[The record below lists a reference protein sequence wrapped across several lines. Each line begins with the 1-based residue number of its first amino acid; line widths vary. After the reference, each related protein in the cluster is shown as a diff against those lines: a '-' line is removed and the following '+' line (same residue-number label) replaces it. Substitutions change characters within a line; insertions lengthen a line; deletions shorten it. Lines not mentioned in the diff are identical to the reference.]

1 MKKQLFLTNFP
12 RTVFATAKRRLQAGI
27 RDRRE
32 RILSDSIT
40 GYALL
45 FGRVIPAG
53 FLRGIDPT
61 QRQRGFGH
69 LPVFW
74 AWLAQILETNASCNK
89 AVGLIQGW
97 CQSCGLSVPSS
108 NTAAFCKARQRLKKS
123 FLKKISAK
131 VNQSLAAGI
140 RREHLWHGHTLKSI
154 DGSSVTLMDTEA
166 NQKKYPQPSSQKAGC
181 GFPQMGIVGVL
192 NHSHGGWEGFR
203 TCASSTHDARMAPKL
218 ARHVGQGDLLLA
230 DRAFCTYEFIAML
243 LEKGADV
250 LMRLHQA
257 RHRKLD
263 WRRGKKVSAI
273 ERLVTWKKPD
283 RQPPGSSLSKK
294 KWARLPR
301 EITLRYIK
309 IGYENRAGEKQM
321 LVVVSS
327 LLDPVK
333 YDAVEL
339 SSLYAERWQIE
350 LKLRDIKTTLA
361 MEHFAVKTPAMAHK
375 TLWMMMIAYNL
386 VKQQMQQAAQEAGK
400 PLNEMSFKGTLD
412 YLTEQHE
419 ALRPL
424 SGKPRKLAERLSGI
438 ITVCASKLIDIRPW
452 RQEPRA
458 QKRRP
463 KGYQYLTKPRR
474 IFQEIHHRSNYR
486 KPA

>member
-1 MKKQLFLTNFP
+1 
-12 RTVFATAKRRLQAGI
+12 
-27 RDRRE
+27 
-32 RILSDSIT
+32 
-40 GYALL
+40 
-45 FGRVIPAG
+45 
-53 FLRGIDPT
+53 
-61 QRQRGFGH
+61 
-69 LPVFW
+69 
-74 AWLAQILETNASCNK
+74 
-89 AVGLIQGW
+89 
-97 CQSCGLSVPSS
+97 
-108 NTAAFCKARQRLKKS
+108 
-123 FLKKISAK
+123 
-131 VNQSLAAGI
+131 
-140 RREHLWHGHTLKSI
+140 
-154 DGSSVTLMDTEA
+154 
-166 NQKKYPQPSSQKAGC
+166 
-181 GFPQMGIVGVL
+181 MGIVGVL
-192 NHSHGGWEGFR
+192 NHSHGGWEGFE
-203 TCASSTHDARMAPKL
+203 TCTASTHDSRMAPKL
-218 ARHVGQGDLLLA
+218 AGHVGEGDLLLA
-230 DRAFCTYEFIAML
+230 DRAFCTYEFIAL
-243 LEKGADV
+243 LQGKGADI

-263 WRRGKKVSAI
+263 WRRGKKVSTI
-273 ERLVTWKKPD
+273 ERLVTWKKPAQ
-283 RQPPGSSLSKK
+283 QPPGSSLSKEE
-294 KWARLPR
+294 WAHLPC

-309 IGYENRAGEKQM
+309 MGYENRAGEKQM

-327 LLDPVK
+327 LLDPVE

-386 VKQQMQQAAQEAGK
+386 IKAQMQQAATKAGK

-412 YLTEQHE
+412 YLTGQHE

-424 SGKPRKLAERLSGI
+424 AGKPLKLDQRLAGI
-438 ITVCASKLIDIRPW
+438 ITVCASKLIDVRPW

-463 KGYQYLTKPRR
+463 KGYQYLTKTRR